1 MLALVACAAPGARE
15 DRSVGETIQS
25 KELYSGIGPT
35 AGELGPGVSLALD
48 ASEWS
53 ALMAKAPETHPLRR
67 APSPDWSTSALLF
80 VRVLADSGARAEA
93 RSVAREN
100 GLTVRVALRWPE
112 PQTLAAV
119 PAMAWLLLSVPRAAV
134 AGRPAARVEILR

>member
-15 DRSVGETIQS
+15 DRAVKETIQTR
-25 KELYSGIGPT
+25 ELYSGTGPT
-35 AGELGPGVSLALD
+35 AGEIGPGVSAVLE

-53 ALMAKAPETHPLRR
+53 ALMAKVPETHPLRR
-67 APSPDWSTSALLF
+67 APPPDWGSSALLF

-93 RSVAREN
+93 RSVTREN

-119 PAMAWLLLSVPRAAV
+119 PAMAWLLLAVPRTEV
-134 AGRPAARVEILR
+134 AGRPAARVEVVR